1 MKKHRFYALL
11 ALVLMASIQA
21 SGGEVGMQRAKA
33 LGAKFVEANF
43 KNVTQLELAYTG
55 VSENGHQAFHVF
67 NGVSGGFLIVSAC
80 DLTSPIL
87 GYSEQGSFDPN
98 RVPSGLQYFLDGYG
112 QSVDL
117 AEEMLD
123 KADFVIARE
132 WDNLELQGT
141 TRLTKT
147 DVVAPMIAT
156 HWNQDCYYNA
166 SCPKDV
172 NGPCGSTYAGCVATS
187 MAQVMKY
194 WNYPHQGSGTHSYN
208 CAPYGDLFADFGA
221 TEYLWEA
228 MPESLDDNDP
238 NVAVAIYHC
247 GVSVDMYYGA
257 YGSGALHQ
265 NIPSALTNYFGYA
278 PAHNRLR
285 DDYTYDQWESMI
297 HEALDLGVPILYGA
311 STADASGH
319 AFVLDGYDANGLIH
333 INWCW
338 GGVLD
343 GYFCIDN
350 FHTYNNYWTVAQKMV
365 ADARPLEVY
374 NSTPQAPTNFT
385 VQPQSDESYS
395 CTLHWNN
402 PTKTLNNSNLTH
414 IDQIVV
420 KRDGVVVYTEDNVT
434 PGATMQ
440 ITDEVPHY
448 GLFDYQVYAVNDG
461 IHGLM
466 ASQTEVRFG
475 PSCTWTVV
483 AGSSSFTGWQGAAI
497 QLINNASQV
506 CANLSA
512 NSSSETLHVE
522 VPLGHV
528 SWAWLNGNSTVSDVS
543 FVIKNADNQEV
554 YSFAGT
560 PADLPDGIFLQTN
573 NNCGN
578 ITDCGSPIELYA
590 FAEDDHVVLDWF
602 DSAEAGYYNVYR
614 DGTLLVTVSGPE
626 TGFIDESP
634 NYGGNCYYVTAFCEG
649 GESDPTNEACATVG
663 EGCNPARRLW
673 FEMTSSNKVK
683 LTWEAPQPNTGLSA
697 YYVFRAKESD
707 MVWEQ
712 VKIAGSSA
720 VTTVDNTDMEDE
732 TTYLY
737 KLVAYYQSI
746 DCYSAPAQSRYNEFE
761 YFVRVHWS
769 VDGVAEAG
777 EKGIEVYPNPAK
789 DRLRIDGIEP
799 AEVQV
804 YNAFGQLVKTVQN
817 ANQINVSDLA
827 EGIYL
832 LRITATDGKCH
843 ANRVAVRK

>member
-1 MKKHRFYALL
+1 M
-11 ALVLMASIQA
+11 
-21 SGGEVGMQRAKA
+21 
-33 LGAKFVEANF
+33 
-43 KNVTQLELAYTG
+43 
-55 VSENGHQAFHVF
+55 
-67 NGVSGGFLIVSAC
+67 
-80 DLTSPIL
+80 
-87 GYSEQGSFDPN
+87 
-98 RVPSGLQYFLDGYG
+98 
-112 QSVDL
+112 
-117 AEEMLD
+117 
-123 KADFVIARE
+123 
-132 WDNLELQGT
+132 
-141 TRLTKT
+141 
-147 DVVAPMIAT
+147 
-156 HWNQDCYYNA
+156 
-166 SCPKDV
+166 
-172 NGPCGSTYAGCVATS
+172 
-187 MAQVMKY
+187 
-194 WNYPHQGSGTHSYN
+194 
-208 CAPYGDLFADFGA
+208 
-221 TEYLWEA
+221 
-228 MPESLDDNDP
+228 
-238 NVAVAIYHC
+238 
-247 GVSVDMYYGA
+247 
-257 YGSGALHQ
+257 
-265 NIPSALTNYFGYA
+265 
-278 PAHNRLR
+278 
-285 DDYTYDQWESMI
+285 
-297 HEALDLGVPILYGA
+297 
-311 STADASGH
+311 
-319 AFVLDGYDANGLIH
+319 
-333 INWCW
+333 
-338 GGVLD
+338 
-343 GYFCIDN
+343 
-350 FHTYNNYWTVAQKMV
+350 
-365 ADARPLEVY
+365 
-374 NSTPQAPTNFT
+374 
-385 VQPQSDESYS
+385 
-395 CTLHWNN
+395 
-402 PTKTLNNSNLTH
+402 NNSNLTH

-475 PSCTWTVV
+475 PSCIWTVV
-483 AGSSSFTGWQGAAI
+483 AGSSSFTGWQGATI

-528 SWAWLNGNSTVSDVS
+528 SWAWLNGNSTVNDVS

-554 YSFAGT
+554 YSFAGA
-560 PADLPDGIFLQTN
+560 PADLPDGIFFQTN

-590 FAEDDHVVLDWF
+590 FADDDHVVLDWF

-683 LTWEAPQPNTGLSA
+683 LTWEAPQPNSGLSA

-720 VTTVDNTDMEDE
+720 VTTVDNTAMEDE

-769 VDGVAEAG
+769 VDGVTEAG

-832 LRITATDGKCH
+832 LRITAMDGKCH